1 MSCFFLIVPGV
12 PSNVSFPDVSFT
24 SARVI
29 WDVPS
34 EPNGEILA
42 YRVTYLLDSIQAA
55 NFSKEFAP
63 SDRTFR
69 VTNLEAEQ
77 FYMFHISARTSLGWG
92 QSARALVYTTNSRE
106 TPQPPSAPHV
116 SSSQVQSQ
124 QITFSWAPGRDGF
137 APLRYYTVQYREGS
151 MGPWQTVNERVE
163 PTVTSYTVHG
173 MRPFTPYQFRLQV
186 CISCLSRDKKKS

>member
-1 MSCFFLIVPGV
+1 MPGF

-42 YRVTYLLDSIQAA
+42 YRVTYFIDSTQAT
-55 NFSKEFAP
+55 NMSKEFLP
-63 SDRTFR
+63 SDRTYR
-69 VTNLEAEQ
+69 VTNLESEQ
-77 FYMFHISARTSLGWG
+77 FYMFHIAAKTSLGWG
-92 QSARALVYTTNSRE
+92 QAARALVYTTNSRE

-116 SSSQVQSQ
+116 SPSQIQSQ

-137 APLRYYTVQYREGS
+137 APLRYGYC
-151 MGPWQTVNERVE
+151 
-163 PTVTSYTVHG
+163 
-173 MRPFTPYQFRLQV
+173 F
-186 CISCLSRDKKKS
+186 KKYLDFLNLYV